1 MLYVAKV
8 RENQKTMSVSDSVKK
23 TVDDCIREGILEKF
37 FKKYKAEA
45 IEVSIFEYDE
55 EKHMKFV
62 REEGREEGRTE
73 GMLAGIK
80 VLITDNL
87 EEGISPERIVE
98 KLVRHYSLSEE
109 AAKRYLEEYILK
121 V

>member
-62 REEGREEGRTE
+62 REEGREEG
-73 GMLAGIK
+73 
-80 VLITDNL
+80 L
-87 EEGISPERIVE
+87 EEGRRMIVS
-98 KLVRHYSLSEE
+98 LVRKNKLTTKDAAEE
-109 AAKRYLEEYILK
+109 LGITEEEFVKIMRTEEDK
-121 V
+121 